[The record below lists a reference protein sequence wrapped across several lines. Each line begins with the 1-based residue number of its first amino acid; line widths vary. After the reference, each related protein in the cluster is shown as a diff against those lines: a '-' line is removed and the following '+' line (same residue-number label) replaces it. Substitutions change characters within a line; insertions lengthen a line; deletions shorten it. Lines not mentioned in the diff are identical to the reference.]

1 MKTQFVLPS
10 VQSYWRYSA
19 AGFSAVAGIIHAYF
33 MSEHFEAWVGY
44 GGFFLVATVC
54 QLLLSHILA
63 ATRPVRREVLWAG
76 ILGNAAIIALWIVT
90 RTLGIP
96 LGPEAGMVEEI
107 GALDRTSKIAE
118 LVVIVCLAVL
128 LREKTE
134 LGAHSR
140 LSNS

>member
-1 MKTQFVLPS
+1 
-10 VQSYWRYSA
+10 
-19 AGFSAVAGIIHAYF
+19 
-33 MSEHFEAWVGY
+33 
-44 GGFFLVATVC
+44 TVC

-107 GALDRTSKIAE
+107 GALDLTSKIAE